1 MGFSFFA
8 PRLRLLAVGFL
19 PIVLLLNGCGE
30 SQNSAT
36 GSPTGP
42 GGTGIVSGVVILGST
57 AAKGI
62 TKQAMP
68 IGLAGVTV
76 RVSGGGSS
84 TTTDGSGQFTLMKVP
99 AGNAELE
106 FERQDIN
113 ARGRVVVTAGAM
125 NNVTVSIVG
134 SRAEIVPG
142 EHSGAEVEGLVSA
155 TNATAGTLTVLD
167 QRLGAVM
174 IQTDGSTVIR
184 NEDDATIPFSQIEI
198 GNRVHVKAL
207 SQPTGAM
214 LATEIIL
221 QSDKVG
227 GNREVEGSVTMV
239 DQSKK
244 SFVVQTE
251 SGTVTVQT
259 DSSTTFRRRG
269 GSASFS
275 DIAMGANVDVNGILQ
290 ADGTVLARKVTIE
303 G

>member
-1 MGFSFFA
+1 MGSSFFT
-8 PRLRLLAVGFL
+8 PRLRLIAAGFL

-42 GGTGIVSGVVILGST
+42 GGTGIVSGVVILGSS

-76 RVSGGGSS
+76 RVSGAGSS
-84 TTTDGSGQFTLMKVP
+84 TTTDGSGQFTLMNVT
-99 AGNAELE
+99 AGNTELE

-113 ARGRVVVTAGAM
+113 ARGRVVVAAGAM

-142 EHSGAEVEGLVSA
+142 GHSGAEVEGLVSA

-174 IQTDGSTVIR
+174 IQTDSSTVIR
-184 NEDDATIPFSQIEI
+184 NEDDATIPLSQIQI

-259 DSSTTFRRRG
+259 DSSTMFRRRG

-275 DIAMGANVDVNGILQ
+275 DIAMGVNVDVNGILQ

>member
-134 SRAEIVPG
+134 SKAEIVPG
-142 EHSGAEVEGLVSA
+142 GHSGAEVEGLVSA

-174 IQTDGSTVIR
+174 IQTDSSTVIR
-184 NEDDATIPFSQIEI
+184 NEDDAAIPLSQIEI

-239 DQSKK
+239 DQSMK

-275 DIAMGANVDVNGILQ
+275 DIAMGVNVDVNGILQ